1 MGYESGHIVKLSE
14 KCIFTPD
21 EAFLRFYITPYLFDH
36 HGWRYRAIALLH
48 G

>member
-1 MGYESGHIVKLSE
+1 MVYESGHIVKLSE

-21 EAFLRFYITPYLFDH
+21 EAFLRFYISPYLFGD